1 MIARRGKKKVAHAA
15 RPIKT
20 KRDHSAAT
28 VVAGRLAAQAARDG
42 EAEKRL
48 QSLLHELDKF
58 DAPEDDEEDGSGADG
73 YGEPGSS
80 VRRWSDD
87 GEGPD

>member
-1 MIARRGKKKVAHAA
+1 MSAARGKKPVAHAA

-20 KRDHSAAT
+20 KRDHHGAKAA
-28 VVAGRLAAQAARDG
+28 AGRLAGQAARDA

-58 DAPEDDEEDGSGADG
+58 DLPEDDEDGDGAEG
-73 YGEPGSS
+73 YGEPGASH
-80 VRRWSDD
+80 RWSDD
-87 GEGPD
+87 LGDAD

>member
-1 MIARRGKKKVAHAA
+1 MKHAAPKKDAHPA

-20 KRDHSAAT
+20 KRDHSGATAA
-28 VVAGRLAAQAARDG
+28 AKRLAAQAAQAAHDA

-58 DAPEDDEEDGSGADG
+58 EDLGDEEGDDPSDG
-73 YGEPGSS
+73 YDNSGPS
-80 VRRWSDD
+80 RRWSDA
-87 GEGPD
+87 PDEA

>member
-1 MIARRGKKKVAHAA
+1 MKHAAPKKDAHPA

-20 KRDHSAAT
+20 KRDHSGATAA
-28 VVAGRLAAQAARDG
+28 AKRLAAQAAHDA

-58 DAPEDDEEDGSGADG
+58 EDVGDDDEEGSSDG
-73 YGEPGSS
+73 YDYSGPS
-80 VRRWSDD
+80 RRWSDASD
-87 GEGPD
+87 DA